1 MLHACTCFCN
11 FISLSLSLSLSLQRT
26 QCPIL
31 LLTGPSG
38 CGKTATVH
46 ALSHELGVSIVE
58 WSNPLDVSP
67 VGVVDRRRLRLRY
80 SFESHYFILPEA
92 QTRDYEFQE
101 SQTKQFFN
109 FLLRGNKYPSLQFS
123 LSSHSELKEDR
134 ERGGE
139 RGGGE
144 ERKSKIVLIEV

>member
-1 MLHACTCFCN
+1 MHVHAFVTF
-11 FISLSLSLSLSLQRT
+11 SLSLSPFLPLQRT
-26 QCPIL
+26 QRPIL

-46 ALSHELGVSIVE
+46 ALSLELGVSIVE

-109 FLLRGNKYPSLQFS
+109 FLIRGNKYPSLQFS

-134 ERGGE
+134 ERGG